1 MDGYPVEDRKYKAD
15 ALVQTGG
22 GPAANAAS
30 LAAQWG
36 ARSAYAGLLGDDPY
50 GRLILQELSISG
62 VDTSLTQL
70 SRSCSTPISA
80 VFVNKTN
87 GSRTLINSR
96 KEHEQ
101 PAVTDEI
108 ISKLKGMKP
117 SILHFDGHAP
127 DLSLRMTEL
136 FPGAQV
142 VIDGGT
148 FRDGTDRLCAAADY
162 AVCSRSFAEECTGLD
177 DIVSSEGRARCI
189 QLMEKRYPGRV
200 IVTLGEKGLFYGMR
214 NGDVASFKAFKV
226 DAVDSTGAGDI
237 FHGAFSFGLL
247 KNYPL
252 EKNIRLATAAAALSV
267 TKPGA
272 RTSIPTLHDSQN
284 LAGIRG

>member
-142 VIDGGT
+142 VIDGG
-148 FRDGTDRLCAAADY
+148 
-162 AVCSRSFAEECTGLD
+162 
-177 DIVSSEGRARCI
+177 
-189 QLMEKRYPGRV
+189 
-200 IVTLGEKGLFYGMR
+200 
-214 NGDVASFKAFKV
+214 
-226 DAVDSTGAGDI
+226 
-237 FHGAFSFGLL
+237 
-247 KNYPL
+247 
-252 EKNIRLATAAAALSV
+252 NI
-267 TKPGA
+267 P
-272 RTSIPTLHDSQN
+272 
-284 LAGIRG
+284 